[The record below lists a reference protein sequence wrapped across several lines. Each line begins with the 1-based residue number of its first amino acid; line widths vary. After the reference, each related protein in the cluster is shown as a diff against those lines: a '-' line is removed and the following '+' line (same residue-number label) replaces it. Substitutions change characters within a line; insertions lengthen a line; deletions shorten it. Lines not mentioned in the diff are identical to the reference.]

1 MFKNGL
7 YIAFVVTLVIG
18 LLFYGDSPEQLLGN
32 SHDKKAAKIYPYAI
46 AHNASTRHFSNDGS
60 LDYEFIATRL
70 EHYQLSEEQSP
81 DAEDR
86 IYTLIELP
94 VLTIFQGEQP
104 WRVEAKKG
112 KLLGDGQSIELWEDV
127 VIRQKNESGTFTQL
141 ATSKLL
147 ILPHEKVAQ
156 TDETVKINSPR
167 GEMTGVGMVADLAER
182 KITLLGKVRGT
193 HDPI

>member
-1 MFKNGL
+1 MLKNGL

-18 LLFYGDSPEQLLGN
+18 LLFYGDSPEQLLG
-32 SHDKKAAKIYPYAI
+32 SGQDKKAAKIYPYAI
-46 AHNASTRHFSNDGS
+46 AHHASTRHFANDGS
-60 LDYEFIATRL
+60 LDYEFVASRL
-70 EHYQLSEEQSP
+70 EHYQLT
-81 DAEDR
+81 EDQAPEDENR
-86 IYTLIELP
+86 VYTLIDLP
-94 VLTIFQGEQP
+94 VLTIFQGEQR
-104 WRVEAKKG
+104 WRVEAKKS

-127 VIRQKNESGTFTQL
+127 VIRQKNESGTYTQL
-141 ATSKLL
+141 TTNKLL

-156 TDETVKINSPR
+156 TEETVKINSPR